1 MDLISRQAAIDVLSQ
16 YPFEKVVNC
25 ISILEELPSAQPERN
40 KGEWLEWWPGEAALI
55 MTGEEM
61 LWMCSVC
68 EAKFTERKN
77 FCPNC
82 GADMRGEKDE

>member
-61 LWMCSVC
+61 LKLQTIFNNNKLAISEVVKRSL
-68 EAKFTERKN
+68 EIIS
-77 FCPNC
+77 
-82 GADMRGEKDE
+82 